1 MSRRVLVST
10 RYFDATG
17 ERRLIEGGCEVVR
30 TGLPDNAQDDT
41 LPPERLDE
49 LLTGV
54 AGWIVGTAPV
64 TRARLAAHPG
74 LRIIARRGVGYD
86 TVDVEAVRA
95 FNRTLTIAPGGN
107 EPAVADHA
115 VGMMLALAKRLRDGH
130 LALQANRWTPLVG
143 TELYG
148 KTVGLIGLGRIAR
161 AVARRL
167 TGFDGTVIAYDPMV
181 DAETAASAGVRLVG
195 MEELLAESDYISLHL
210 PLTPETRHLIDAAAL
225 ARTKPGVILVNTA
238 RGGLIDESALADA
251 LASGRVGGA
260 GLDVFEGEADP
271 EQRGSIL
278 RLLADPN
285 VIATAHAAGSS
296 REGLERTNVIAA
308 QCVIDALNGELP
320 PSHCV
325 VVEGDLRSRDPRTD
339 NTQ

>member
-1 MSRRVLVST
+1 MPRRVLVST
-10 RYFDATG
+10 RYFDAAG
-17 ERRLIEGGCEVVR
+17 ERALVEGGCEVVR

-49 LLTGV
+49 LLAGV

-95 FNRTLTIAPGGN
+95 LGRTLTIAPGGN

-115 VGMMLALAKRLRDGH
+115 VGMMLALAKRLREGH
-130 LALQANRWTPLVG
+130 LALQADRWSPLVG

-161 AVARRL
+161 AVARRM
-167 TGFDGTVIAYDPMV
+167 TGFDGKVIAYDPMV
-181 DAETAASAGVRLVG
+181 DAETASSAGVRLVG
-195 MEELLAESDYISLHL
+195 IEELLAQSDYISLHL
-210 PLTPETRHLIDAAAL
+210 PLTPETRHVIDAEAL

-238 RGGLIDESALADA
+238 RGGLIDETALADG
-251 LASGRVGGA
+251 LATGHVGGA

-271 EQRGSIL
+271 EQRASIL
-278 RLLADPN
+278 RLLAAPN

-308 QCVIDALNGELP
+308 HCVIDALNGELP
-320 PSHCV
+320 PRHCV
-325 VVEGDLRSRDPRTD
+325 VVEGALKTCGSQTEK
-339 NTQ
+339 TE